1 MENLV
6 LQLAQGKRGL
16 VCVFMGLQQ
25 LGVIEAPLLISE
37 GNGFVSGSTHG
48 MEYSIGKLKVKGGNR
63 ETLISLALRY
73 AHSSA
78 AQGTSLLPQLFRS
91 TAILLDRWGWFKRL
105 LFRGS

>member
-48 MEYSIGKLKVKGGNR
+48 MQYSIGNLKVKGATGKP
-63 ETLISLALRY
+63 
-73 AHSSA
+73 SSA
-78 AQGTSLLPQLFRS
+78 TSYSFVHR
-91 TAILLDRWGWFKRL
+91 AILWDKRT
-105 LFRGS
+105 